1 MNILTQALKSIL
13 GLEASTPCGEHAST
27 QPTVAAAGGET
38 TVGNEKLPDRDFN
51 MVAIGRSVVTLPP
64 QQVNMVLMDKADRD
78 NGSSP
83 K

>member
-51 MVAIGRSVVTLPP
+51 RLDEYDERGS
-64 QQVNMVLMDKADRD
+64 DCDRQ
-78 NGSSP
+78 
-83 K
+83 

>member
-51 MVAIGRSVVTLPP
+51 TPDRIG
-64 QQVNMVLMDKADRD
+64 
-78 NGSSP
+78 
-83 K
+83 

>member
-51 MVAIGRSVVTLPP
+51 KRYIRIPGPTFNPVTFKGA
-64 QQVNMVLMDKADRD
+64 QVFGERKIL
-78 NGSSP
+78 
-83 K
+83 